1 MIAIEGRLAMRKISY
16 NPLWKKLIDLKM
28 TKTELQR
35 EAGFSRSTLAK
46 MGKDE
51 YIALEVVE
59 KICNTL
65 HCDISEVISLLP
77 EDQAP
82 TTMGRVTDSHVGDD
96 PAQDSRRQ
104 RSAPRVRAEDTAA
117 VDRRLRQRER

>member
-1 MIAIEGRLAMRKISY
+1 MRKISY
-16 NPLWKKLIDLKM
+16 TPLWKKLIDLKM

-59 KICNTL
+59 KICNAL
-65 HCDISEVISLLP
+65 NCEIGEVVSLLP

-82 TTMGRVTDSHVGDD
+82 TTMGRATDSHVGDD
-96 PAQDSRRQ
+96 PAQDSRRS
-104 RSAPRVRAEDTAA
+104 RSTSRVRAEDTAT
-117 VDRRLRQRER
+117 VVRRSQQRER

>member
-1 MIAIEGRLAMRKISY
+1 MRKISY
-16 NPLWKKLIDLKM
+16 TPLWKKLIDLKM

-59 KICNTL
+59 KICNAL
-65 HCDISEVISLLP
+65 NCEIGEVVSLLP
-77 EDQAP
+77 EVQAP
-82 TTMGRVTDSHVGDD
+82 TTMGRATDSHVGDD
-96 PAQDSRRQ
+96 PAQDSRRS
-104 RSAPRVRAEDTAA
+104 RSTSRVRAEDTAT
-117 VDRRLRQRER
+117 VIRRSQQRER